1 MCRKQNDI
9 LRQNAN
15 KLQNSLV
22 PVRRRIPST
31 SPRRIPRRRRIPE
44 NAASTTT
51 TALGRLQ
58 AKLLR
63 MHHPQSYK
71 YVPRSIYRLPIFSFM
86 KTCGRKRGATNVP
99 NPASF
104 SQVSS
109 RTLHKNM
116 DDFCS
121 WPSLVKRPH
130 SVNDDEGRRNNDFSI
145 DHANCNNRII
155 LEKCLN
161 CFWPLP

>member
-1 MCRKQNDI
+1 MCQKQNDI
-9 LRQNAN
+9 LMRQNAN

-22 PVRRRIPST
+22 PVHRRIPST

-71 YVPRSIYRLPIFSFM
+71 YVP
-86 KTCGRKRGATNVP
+86 
-99 NPASF
+99 
-104 SQVSS
+104 
-109 RTLHKNM
+109 
-116 DDFCS
+116 
-121 WPSLVKRPH
+121 
-130 SVNDDEGRRNNDFSI
+130 
-145 DHANCNNRII
+145 
-155 LEKCLN
+155 
-161 CFWPLP
+161 

>member
-1 MCRKQNDI
+1 MIFCGKTPT
-9 LRQNAN
+9 
-15 KLQNSLV
+15 NSKTFLC
-22 PVRRRIPST
+22 PFTGGYP
-31 SPRRIPRRRRIPE
+31 P
-44 NAASTTT
+44 
-51 TALGRLQ
+51 
-58 AKLLR
+58 
-63 MHHPQSYK
+63 HHPGGYQGGGGY
-71 YVPRSIYRLPIFSFM
+71 PRMPPPPPPPRWGGYRPNYWGCTKATSMSHDQFIDCPILALW
-86 KTCGRKRGATNVP
+86 RHVEEKRGATNVP

-145 DHANCNNRII
+145 DHSNCNNRII
-155 LEKCLN
+155 PETN
-161 CFWPLP
+161 MFE